1 MRGLS
6 QYQFFFRAFFF
17 VVIVVVAF
25 GTYRTITNPTPDGS
39 SVQTMSATE
48 AAVVTDTQRE
58 ESGLAASK
66 QSTSGRWVALATL
79 LCLTVLA
86 LAMLVVL
93 WRMRT
98 AMRVGMVA
106 TEGVVVGAVQYDD
119 GESNLF
125 YPMVEFQTAAGE
137 TIRFRGHIGTAFV
150 PPYKVGD
157 RVKVFYHPAQ
167 PRSAIIDR

>member
-6 QYQFFFRAFFF
+6 RYQFFFRAFLF
-17 VVIVVVAF
+17 VVIVMVAF
-25 GTYRTITNPTPDGS
+25 GAYRTITNPAPDGS
-39 SVQTMSATE
+39 PAQTMPATE
-48 AAVVTDTQRE
+48 AAVEREAQRE
-58 ESGLAASK
+58 ASGIEES
-66 QSTSGRWVALATL
+66 STSGGWMAFATL
-79 LCLTVLA
+79 FCLTVLA
-86 LAMLVVL
+86 IAMLLVL

-98 AMRVGMVA
+98 AMRAGMVA
-106 TEGVVVGAVQYDD
+106 TEGIVVGAVQYDD

-150 PPYKVGD
+150 PPYNVGD
-157 RVKVFYHPAQ
+157 RVKVYYHPVQ